1 MVLYSFVGN
10 GIRFLFLVLTGT
22 TVISLL
28 IKNKKHIIQDGY
40 VNDSFKVKKNG
51 QYYQKRVPKLS
62 IADWENEKNVYRNL
76 NINVE
81 FEENG
86 VFYKPWVKGNVVK
99 GWNRVKIDSLREK
112 IQLFHKGSTK
122 DIISHKWD
130 EYNEYGKN
138 INEDIFRK
146 YILDVSKMNKTK
158 LVLSHNDINRHNV
171 LWDKKEITLIDFEW
185 SRLNNEYFD
194 YAQFEIAEGF
204 KILPSNMNH
213 KEYDLVLRST
223 LVFSLLWTYS
233 MPNSNKVIKLRK
245 KYLKMIENQHT
256 NN

>member
-10 GIRFLFLVLTGT
+10 GIRFLFLVITGT

-99 GWNRVKIDSLREK
+99 SWNGAKIDSLRDK
-112 IQLFHKGSTK
+112 IQ
-122 DIISHKWD
+122 W
-130 EYNEYGKN
+130 
-138 INEDIFRK
+138 
-146 YILDVSKMNKTK
+146 
-158 LVLSHNDINRHNV
+158 
-171 LWDKKEITLIDFEW
+171 
-185 SRLNNEYFD
+185 
-194 YAQFEIAEGF
+194 
-204 KILPSNMNH
+204 
-213 KEYDLVLRST
+213 
-223 LVFSLLWTYS
+223 
-233 MPNSNKVIKLRK
+233 
-245 KYLKMIENQHT
+245 
-256 NN
+256 